1 MKYLKP
7 KSVIIKFELSDIFC
21 ASEVV
26 GTGIY
31 DYDGGFNKNNPAL
44 SRGNNGELSQ
54 WGRDADVDEEDFIW

>member
-31 DYDGGFNKNNPAL
+31 GDDGFNRNNPAL
-44 SRGNNGELSQ
+44 SRGNNGDLSQ
-54 WGRDADVDEEDFIW
+54 WVEEEEEDFVW